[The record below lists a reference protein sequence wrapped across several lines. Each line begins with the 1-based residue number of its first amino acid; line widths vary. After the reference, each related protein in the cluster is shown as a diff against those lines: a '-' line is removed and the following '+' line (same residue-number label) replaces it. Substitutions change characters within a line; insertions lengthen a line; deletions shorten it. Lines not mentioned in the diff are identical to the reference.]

1 MISFCKKFT
10 WIEWKGPPHVSA
22 AALFGLQ
29 TQAHKRQRDDREQC
43 CYKDHTCSVVAVGVL
58 GLGNHGD
65 GGHGGECAED
75 AESDGDAAVDGRNVV
90 HYCIESNGQQDHFY
104 ENCRVDLPAF

>member
-29 TQAHKRQRDDREQC
+29 TQTHKRQRDNRKQGRYE
-43 CYKDHTCSVVAVGVL
+43 DHACSVVAVGVL

-65 GGHGGECAED
+65 GCRIKKIYLTKHQT
-75 AESDGDAAVDGRNVV
+75 S
-90 HYCIESNGQQDHFY
+90 ITIIIKHFEY
-104 ENCRVDLPAF
+104 QTI